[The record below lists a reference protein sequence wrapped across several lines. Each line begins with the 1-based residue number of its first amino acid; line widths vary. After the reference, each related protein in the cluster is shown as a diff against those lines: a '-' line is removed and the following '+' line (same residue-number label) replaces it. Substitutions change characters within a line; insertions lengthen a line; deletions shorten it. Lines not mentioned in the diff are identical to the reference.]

1 MGKPPSFITESD
13 KHDSVSSEDKL
24 SSFLKTGPDWGRLKT
39 SVAGIFI
46 LKMPAYKSSPVRL
59 AVELNPVDGSGSP
72 TRKRGLILRSKDE
85 LEEYKAIF
93 QFDKLTPLLEQVEK
107 INPEV
112 KKQFLKTGEDVLAI

>member
-1 MGKPPSFITESD
+1 M
-13 KHDSVSSEDKL
+13 SEDKL

-46 LKMPAYKSSPVRL
+46 LKMPPYKSSPARL

-72 TRKRGLILRSKDE
+72 TKKRGLVLRSREE

-107 INPEV
+107 LNPEV
-112 KKQFLKTGEDVLAI
+112 KKQFLKKGEDVLEI